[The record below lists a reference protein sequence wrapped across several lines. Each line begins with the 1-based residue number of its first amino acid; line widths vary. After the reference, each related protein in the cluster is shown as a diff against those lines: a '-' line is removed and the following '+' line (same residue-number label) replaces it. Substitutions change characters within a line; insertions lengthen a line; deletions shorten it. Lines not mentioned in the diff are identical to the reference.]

1 LALVSANLFLELIG
15 GIDLDGLHVVDES
28 GLGVKRRLCSC
39 LNSGLHISLHI
50 NGLRDAS

>member
-1 LALVSANLFLELIG
+1 MALVSANLFLGLIG
-15 GIDLDGLHVVDES
+15 GIDLDGFHVVGETEQ
-28 GLGVKRRLCSC
+28 GLKRLCSC